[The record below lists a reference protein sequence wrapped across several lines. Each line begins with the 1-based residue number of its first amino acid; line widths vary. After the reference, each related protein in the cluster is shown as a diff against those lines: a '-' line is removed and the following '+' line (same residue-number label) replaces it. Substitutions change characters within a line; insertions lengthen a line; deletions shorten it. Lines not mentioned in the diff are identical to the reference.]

1 MKTRLVLAPQTGQ
14 VEENQRKVKAI
25 FLHSIA
31 RSGRKGKVFMHYN
44 GTTRIFTRM
53 SKAKRRSF
61 IVKLI
66 EDAIFAYL
74 LFAFGWTICWLL
86 NEIFTKLGVA

>member
-1 MKTRLVLAPQTGQ
+1 
-14 VEENQRKVKAI
+14 
-25 FLHSIA
+25 
-31 RSGRKGKVFMHYN
+31 MHYN

>member
-1 MKTRLVLAPQTGQ
+1 
-14 VEENQRKVKAI
+14 
-25 FLHSIA
+25 
-31 RSGRKGKVFMHYN
+31 
-44 GTTRIFTRM
+44 M

-66 EDAIFAYL
+66 EDAIFAYI
-74 LFAFGWTICWLL
+74 LFAGGWVICWLL